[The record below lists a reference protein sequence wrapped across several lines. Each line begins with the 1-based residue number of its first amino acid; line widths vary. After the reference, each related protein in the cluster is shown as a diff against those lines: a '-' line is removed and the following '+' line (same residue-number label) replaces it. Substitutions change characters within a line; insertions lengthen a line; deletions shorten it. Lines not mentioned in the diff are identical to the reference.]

1 MTGANS
7 GLPGPARAAPAT
19 GASGPAPVVFTP
31 DRRLRD
37 QLARLRVERA
47 DLGRWLHLARRRLAH
62 DFRARYLTSALG
74 LPTAF
79 VPALMVTL
87 WAMLAHQAR
96 VISPGPL
103 GLPYPFW
110 VFFSVTLWQTFSE
123 ALHLQVDG
131 LAAERN
137 LLAKVDLPAEVLIL
151 ARFGEALVQLL
162 LKLLL
167 GLALLAA
174 FRVWTAPTL
183 PLLPLL
189 ALPLALFGTACGLF
203 LAPIAALYPD
213 LRRTL
218 PAITTAGFFLTP
230 VVFPLPEAGIFRA
243 LILLNPVTPL
253 IGFARDL
260 AMSGIVSHPIGAAAT
275 GLLTLLMLPG
285 GWLFYRLSLPYVL
298 ERTDG

>member
-1 MTGANS
+1 MLGAERGTLGPAGTATG
-7 GLPGPARAAPAT
+7 PGP
-19 GASGPAPVVFTP
+19 SDPAPTVFTP
-31 DRRLRD
+31 DRRLSEH
-37 QLARLRVERA
+37 LARLKLDRS
-47 DLGRWLHLARRRLAH
+47 DLRRWLHLAGRRLAH
-62 DFRARYLTSALG
+62 DFRGRYLTSALG
-74 LPTAF
+74 LATAF
-79 VPALMVTL
+79 VPALVVTL

-137 LLAKVDLPAEVLIL
+137 LLAKVDLPPEALIL
-151 ARFGEALVQLL
+151 ARFGETLVQLL
-162 LKLLL
+162 IKLLL
-167 GLALLAA
+167 GAGLILA
-174 FRVWTAPTL
+174 FRPWTAPTL

-203 LAPIAALYPD
+203 LAPVAALYPD
-213 LRRTL
+213 LRRAL

-230 VVFPLPEAGIFRA
+230 VVFPLPESGLFRV

-260 AMSGIVSHPIGAAAT
+260 AMSGIVSHPIGASAT
-275 GLLTLLMLPG
+275 ALLTLVMLPA